1 MTIAVTFL
9 PRTGPAP
16 LPPLPP
22 VAFIGGGNMAS
33 AIIGGLIQQ
42 GTPAEAFEVVE
53 PFEEARA
60 KLAHSFGITAQA
72 EAGEALSRC
81 GVVVWA
87 VKPQTFADAAR
98 PVREFATDALH
109 LSVAAGIP
117 SDSIARW
124 LGTERVVRAMP
135 NTPALVGKG
144 MTGLYARPGAESAD
158 RATVGQLLAP
168 TGELIWVDAESALDA
183 VTAMSGSGPAY
194 VFYFIE
200 AMTEAGVEMGLTP
213 EQAQQLAIGTFTG
226 ASALAHSATE
236 PPSVLRERVT
246 SKGGTTYAAIT
257 SLQQA
262 DVKAQFKTAIRA
274 AQKRAAELGEE
285 FGRS

>member
-42 GTPAEAFEVVE
+42 GSPASEFEVVE

-72 EAGEALSRC
+72 EAGAALSRC

-98 PVREFATDALH
+98 PVRAFA
-109 LSVAAGIP
+109 
-117 SDSIARW
+117 R
-124 LGTERVVRAMP
+124 R
-135 NTPALVGKG
+135 
-144 MTGLYARPGAESAD
+144 RPC
-158 RATVGQLLAP
+158 T
-168 TGELIWVDAESALDA
+168 
-183 VTAMSGSGPAY
+183 
-194 VFYFIE
+194 
-200 AMTEAGVEMGLTP
+200 
-213 EQAQQLAIGTFTG
+213 
-226 ASALAHSATE
+226 
-236 PPSVLRERVT
+236 
-246 SKGGTTYAAIT
+246 
-257 SLQQA
+257 
-262 DVKAQFKTAIRA
+262 
-274 AQKRAAELGEE
+274 
-285 FGRS
+285 